1 MRILAVDA
9 STSYPT
15 RNTLDWSTA
24 FWALAA
30 AFGTYFCMYAF
41 RKPFT
46 AAPFAG
52 LGPWGIGYK
61 EWLVSSQVIGYTIS
75 KFVGIKVVSELPAS
89 RRAVA
94 ILLLIALAEFALL
107 LFAIVPKPWGIAC
120 LFLNGLPLGMVF
132 GLVLGFLEGRNL
144 TEFLAAGL
152 CASFI
157 LADGFTKSAGRSL
170 FDAGVDEHWMPFM
183 TGLCFSIPLIIFVG
197 MLARIPAPNQRD
209 VQSRVE
215 RMAMSR
221 QDRVALFR
229 KYAAG
234 LSFLIAIYL
243 LLTIIRSIRGDFA
256 DRIWDELGVEMVP
269 STFTISELWIA
280 LGVLAASSFTV
291 LFKDH
296 RWVFFLSLAICALG
310 FLVMIGA
317 LVGRQMSWLSPLAY
331 MVLIGLGTYL
341 PYVMIHTTVFER
353 LIAMNR
359 EVGTLAFLMYLAD
372 AYGYLGYVAV
382 MLTKN
387 MWREQINSL
396 WLLESVCWTGSL
408 FALFALGFSAYYFS
422 RKPPSSPKLYPT
434 SPTSP

>member
-1 MRILAVDA
+1 MEA
-9 STSYPT
+9 SKRTDSRGT
-15 RNTLDWSTA
+15 FDWNTA
-24 FWALAA
+24 IWALVA
-30 AFGTYFCMYAF
+30 AFGAYFCMYAF

-75 KFVGIKVVSELPAS
+75 KFIGIKVVSELPAA
-89 RRAVA
+89 RRALA
-94 ILLLIALAEFALL
+94 ILLLIGFAEFALL
-107 LFAIVPKPWGIAC
+107 LFAIVPKPWGIVC

-157 LADGFTKSAGRSL
+157 LADGFTKSAGRTL
-170 FDAGVDEHWMPFM
+170 FDAGVDEHWMPFL
-183 TGLCFSIPLIIFVG
+183 TGLCFSIPLILFVG
-197 MLARIPAPNQRD
+197 MLARIPAPNQSD

-215 RMAMSR
+215 RVAMNR

-229 KYAAG
+229 KYAVG
-234 LSFLIAIYL
+234 LSLVIAIYL

-256 DRIWDELGVEMVP
+256 DRIWGELGVEMVP
-269 STFTISELWIA
+269 SAFTISELWIA
-280 LGVLAASSFTV
+280 LGVLAANGLTV

-310 FLVMIGA
+310 FFIMIGA
-317 LVGRQMSWLSPLAY
+317 LVGRQMSMLSPFAY

-359 EVGTLAFLMYLAD
+359 ETGTLAFLMYLAD

-387 MWREQINSL
+387 MWREQLNAL
-396 WLLESVCWTGSL
+396 WLLESVCWIGSL
-408 FALFALGFSAYYFS
+408 FALFALSISAYYFR
-422 RKPPSSPKLYPT
+422 RKRHSNQPDYST
-434 SPTSP
+434 SQASL